1 MTRTRANASVAIT
14 TALASV
20 CALSGT
26 VATPIAH
33 ADPLDGPRSAV
44 ERARADST
52 CPPLNYR
59 VDLENMAQQ
68 YARDR
73 RISKVPTA
81 TDYRPGVVD
90 MAYGS
95 GDPQSKAIDN
105 MMAGGAGGGIR
116 DCKYKDYGV
125 GFIRYDSVELDFVS
139 IALGIPAPS
148 P

>member
-1 MTRTRANASVAIT
+1 MTRTRASASVAIT
-14 TALASV
+14 TAVASV

-26 VATPIAH
+26 VATPSAH

-44 ERARADST
+44 ERARADSN
-52 CPPLNYR
+52 CPPLNYK
-59 VDLENMAQQ
+59 VELENMAQQ

-73 RISKVPTA
+73 RVSKIHG
-81 TDYRPGVVD
+81 DYSEGVAD

-95 GDPQSKAIDN
+95 GDPQSKAIDE
-105 MMAGGAGGGIR
+105 MMAHGAAGGIR

-125 GFIRYDSVELDFVS
+125 GFFRYEQPAEDFVS